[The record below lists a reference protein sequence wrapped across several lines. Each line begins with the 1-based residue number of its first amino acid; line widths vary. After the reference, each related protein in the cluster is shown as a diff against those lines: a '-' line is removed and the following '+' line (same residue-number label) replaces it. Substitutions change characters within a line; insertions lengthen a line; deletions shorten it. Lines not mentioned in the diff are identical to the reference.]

1 MKIDLYDRRIIL
13 IDNSAVFLY
22 NFTDKQYT
30 TVDNSSILLYT
41 VYYKEELI

>member
-22 NFTDKQYT
+22 NFTDKQHI

-41 VYYKEELI
+41 VYCKEELI